1 MILATKEKNTLKMDI
16 LKMALATIKNEQ
28 IAKEDE
34 LTDEDVE
41 RILRK
46 EVKKIE
52 DSIEQFGK
60 MGRDDL
66 LEKEEKQ
73 LKSLQE
79 YLPELMSEADVEKI
93 VKEKISQV
101 GAQGMSDMGK
111 VMGVVM
117 KEVSGK
123 ADGNLV
129 KEIVQKSLQ

>member
-1 MILATKEKNTLKMDI
+1 MILATKEKNILKMDI

-34 LTDEDVE
+34 LTDEDVG

-66 LEKEEKQ
+66 LEKEQKQ
-73 LKSLQE
+73 LESLQE
-79 YLPELMSEADVEKI
+79 YLPELMSEEDLQKI
-93 VKEKISQV
+93 VKGKISEL
-101 GAQGMSDMGK
+101 GANSMSDMGR

-129 KEIVQKSLQ
+129 KEIVQKCLQ